1 MFFPAG
7 LALTSLLKVTGMVIV
22 WELQRG
28 AWTCPFSTMEVRSE
42 ARWKRFPSP
51 DLPSDHIC
59 CVTEREQ
66 NRGFCNLMPL
76 QHQTTGTNKATS
88 HELERHK
95 NSRKRGHDHAVG
107 PFSSLHFVKLT
118 FRPGHPKQWSVK
130 TWILPLWHNIIVW
143 NEAPV
148 FFSGEWLQ
156 KEKPQPAFKVC
167 GRP

>member
-1 MFFPAG
+1 MG
-7 LALTSLLKVTGMVIV
+7 IV

-88 HELERHK
+88 HGLERHK
-95 NSRKRGHDHAVG
+95 NSRKRAHDHAVG

-118 FRPGHPKQWSVK
+118 FRPVDPKQRSVK
-130 TWILPLWHNIIVW
+130 TSENMDSPSLAQYYCLERSSCCFLWWMITEGKNPTGV
-143 NEAPV
+143 
-148 FFSGEWLQ
+148 
-156 KEKPQPAFKVC
+156 
-167 GRP
+167 